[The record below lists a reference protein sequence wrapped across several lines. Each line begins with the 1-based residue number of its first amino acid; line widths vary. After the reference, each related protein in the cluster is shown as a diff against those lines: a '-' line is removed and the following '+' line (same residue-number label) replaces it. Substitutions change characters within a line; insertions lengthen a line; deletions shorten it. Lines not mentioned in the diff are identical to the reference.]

1 MAAIKMSSNNI
12 FITGYA
18 KLPTGITAQELYTVV
33 AIGLLINRE
42 NGTIVDLD
50 CTLVTSTAKRFVREN
65 LVGRKI
71 TNYDEI
77 ECIFNERYYGCAK
90 KALLFALKICNE
102 KFNEVKAN

>member
-1 MAAIKMSSNNI
+1 MLSNTI

-33 AIGLLINRE
+33 AVGLLIDKE

-77 ECIFNERYYGCAK
+77 EAIFDERYYGCAK
-90 KALLFALKICNE
+90 KALLFALKICSE
-102 KFNEVKAN
+102 KFHEIKKN